1 MEHEF
6 TTDELGNM
14 FSIWFAKTFGK
25 VKSVVQWNGQI
36 SFILSNT
43 IMVAQYG
50 AQNGSCILKNSHFA
64 SEGCKNC

>member
-1 MEHEF
+1 MMSNE
-6 TTDELGNM
+6 M
-14 FSIWFAKTFGK
+14 PK
-25 VKSVVQWNGQI
+25 

-64 SEGCKNC
+64 SEGYKNCQDYADLR